1 MNFDLRYTFG
11 NRKQKETIYN
21 AKLNPEKMEE
31 LFQKRTV
38 ICKSLAILLKRVLNE
53 FGVKVEIAKDTN
65 YRHNKHVFNI
75 VYFSDFNTF
84 AKVDLEEDLEFIQTR
99 SRTHFF
105 GITDIY
111 NPFAKQDL
119 IPEEQLKQM
128 DKTTAE
134 YIPWGFYF
142 DSMLRILKLG
152 TKDMPVEEKLR
163 NVLDNLDV
171 YVADRN
177 LGYRERIY
185 YHNRMLNEVFSEKE
199 MKKIHQINCYKIRQG
214 EKHFVSCVV
223 LERPKAESAVYLYS
237 ERKGKY
243 QEISMAKLAKE
254 VINGLVLL
262 EGVQGLKRYLNVDLI
277 SKERET

>member
-1 MNFDLRYTFG
+1 MNFDLHYTFG

-21 AKLNPEKMEE
+21 TKLDQEKINEI
-31 LFQKRTV
+31 FKKRTV
-38 ICKSLAILLKRVLNE
+38 ICKSLAILLKRILSE
-53 FGVKVEIAKDTN
+53 FGVKGEIAKDTN

-75 VYFSDFNTF
+75 VYFSDFDTF

-99 SRTHFF
+99 SKTHFF
-105 GITDIY
+105 GITDTY
-111 NPFAKQDL
+111 NSFAKQDL

-128 DKTTAE
+128 DTTTAE

-152 TKDMPVEEKLR
+152 TKNMPVEEKLK

-171 YVADRN
+171 YVADRT

-185 YHNRMLNEVFSEKE
+185 YHNRMLSEVFSDKEKR
-199 MKKIHQINCYKIRQG
+199 KIHQINCYKMVQQ
-214 EKHFVSCVV
+214 EKHYVSCVV
-223 LERPKAESAVYLYS
+223 LERPKEENIVYLYS
-237 ERKGKY
+237 DKKGKY
-243 QEISMAKLAKE
+243 QEISMTELAKE

-262 EGVQGLKRYLNVDLI
+262 DGVQGLKRYMDLDSGI
-277 SKERET
+277 PYL